1 MIPIEL
7 LEAVLPLDLLL
18 HIQTSE
24 VYNHYLRLSGE
35 RCMANDYLR
44 AEYEYI
50 SLLNEVIED
59 SRFKQHYI
67 N

>member
-1 MIPIEL
+1 MIDIQL
-7 LEAVLPLDLLL
+7 LEAVLPHDLLL
-18 HIQTSE
+18 HIQSSE
-24 VYNHYLRLSGE
+24 TYNQYSRLSSE
-35 RCMANDYLR
+35 RCSSADYLR

-50 SLLNEVIED
+50 SLLNEVIGD

>member
-1 MIPIEL
+1 MNSIEL
-7 LEAVLPLDLLL
+7 LEAVLPVDLLL
-18 HIQTSE
+18 HIQCSE
-24 VYNHYLRLSGE
+24 TYEQYLRLSSE
-35 RCMANDYLR
+35 RCIASDYLR
-44 AEYEYI
+44 AEFEYV